1 MGSGSVWVFRATFYW
16 ERGRPR
22 PLGGGQ
28 ISLRKACSLCGVAGE
43 GARAPSVTLSNCAV
57 LQTDPLLILCLSCLR
72 RFTRA
77 SFAYYETRTDVR
89 VRNPDF
95 EAFITMPDR
104 NDAWELL
111 CEYTKGESLRKHAL
125 AVEAA
130 MRACVERYGTGDDN
144 ADEWGLV
151 GLLHDFDYEMFPS
164 ADQHPFTGANIL
176 CGRGYSDRLIRAI
189 MGHATYTGVP
199 RDTAMA
205 RALFAT
211 DELCGFLVAC
221 ALVRPSKSLDDLEVA
236 SVKKKLKDKAFARS
250 VNRNDIQQ
258 SMEELGVNMDEHVR
272 FVIDAL
278 RPVQDA
284 IGLNRLA
291 TVE

>member
-1 MGSGSVWVFRATFYW
+1 
-16 ERGRPR
+16 
-22 PLGGGQ
+22 
-28 ISLRKACSLCGVAGE
+28 
-43 GARAPSVTLSNCAV
+43 
-57 LQTDPLLILCLSCLR
+57 
-72 RFTRA
+72 
-77 SFAYYETRTDVR
+77 
-89 VRNPDF
+89 
-95 EAFITMPDR
+95 MPDR

-111 CEYTKGESLRKHAL
+111 CEYTKGESLRRHAL

-130 MRACVERYGTGDDN
+130 MRACVKRYGTAEDN
-144 ADEWGLV
+144 REEWGLV

-176 CGRGYSDRLIRAI
+176 CGRGYSDRFIRAI

-221 ALVRPSKSLDDLEVA
+221 ALVRPTKSLDDLEVG

-250 VNRNDIQQ
+250 VNRDDIRQGI
-258 SMEELGVNMDEHVR
+258 EDLGVDLDEHIR

-278 RPVQDA
+278 RPVQEA
-284 IGLNRLA
+284 IGLNLLA
-291 TVE
+291 KGSD

>member
-1 MGSGSVWVFRATFYW
+1 MTSSWWVGEYGTGGSSDLINVSIALPAAPALSR
-16 ERGRPR
+16 
-22 PLGGGQ
+22 
-28 ISLRKACSLCGVAGE
+28 SL
-43 GARAPSVTLSNCAV
+43 V
-57 LQTDPLLILCLSCLR
+57 LQFCICLPQPHLVPRRSFVLVLPALKVCRHSICRNPFDPL
-72 RFTRA
+72 A
-77 SFAYYETRTDVR
+77 E
-89 VRNPDF
+89 
-95 EAFITMPDR
+95 TMPDR

-111 CEYTKGESLRKHAL
+111 CEYTKGESLRKHAV

-130 MRACVERYGTGDDN
+130 MRACVKRYGSAEDDE
-144 ADEWGLV
+144 DEWGLV
-151 GLLHDFDYEMFPS
+151 GLLHDFDYEMFPT

-176 CGRGYSDRLIRAI
+176 CGRGYSERFIRAI

-221 ALVRPSKSLDDLEVA
+221 ALVRPNKSLDDLEVS

-250 VNRNDIQQ
+250 VNRDDIRQGI
-258 SMEELGVNMDEHVR
+258 EELGVDLDEHIR

-278 RPVQDA
+278 RPLQNQ
-284 IGLNRLA
+284 IGLNALA
-291 TVE
+291 SDSE

>member
-1 MGSGSVWVFRATFYW
+1 
-16 ERGRPR
+16 
-22 PLGGGQ
+22 
-28 ISLRKACSLCGVAGE
+28 
-43 GARAPSVTLSNCAV
+43 
-57 LQTDPLLILCLSCLR
+57 
-72 RFTRA
+72 
-77 SFAYYETRTDVR
+77 
-89 VRNPDF
+89 
-95 EAFITMPDR
+95 MPDR

-111 CEYTKGESLRKHAL
+111 CEYTKGESLRRHAL

-130 MRACVERYGTGDDN
+130 MRACVKRYGTAEDN
-144 ADEWGLV
+144 REEWGLV

-176 CGRGYSDRLIRAI
+176 CGRGYSDRFIRAI

-221 ALVRPSKSLDDLEVA
+221 ALVRPTKSLDDLEVG

-250 VNRNDIQQ
+250 VNRDDIRQGI
-258 SMEELGVNMDEHVR
+258 EELGVDLDEHIR

-278 RPVQDA
+278 RPVQEA
-284 IGLNRLA
+284 IGLNLLA
-291 TVE
+291 KGSD

>member
-1 MGSGSVWVFRATFYW
+1 
-16 ERGRPR
+16 
-22 PLGGGQ
+22 
-28 ISLRKACSLCGVAGE
+28 
-43 GARAPSVTLSNCAV
+43 
-57 LQTDPLLILCLSCLR
+57 
-72 RFTRA
+72 
-77 SFAYYETRTDVR
+77 
-89 VRNPDF
+89 
-95 EAFITMPDR
+95 MPDR
-104 NDAWELL
+104 NEAWELL

-130 MRACVERYGTGDDN
+130 MRACVNRYGAAEDDE
-144 ADEWGLV
+144 DEWGLV

-164 ADQHPFTGANIL
+164 AEQHPFTGANIL
-176 CGRGYSDRLIRAI
+176 CGRGYSERFIRAI

-221 ALVRPSKSLDDLEVA
+221 ALVRPNKSLDDLEVA

-250 VNRNDIQQ
+250 VNRNDIRQGI
-258 SMEELGVNMDEHVR
+258 EELGVDLDEHIR

-278 RPVQDA
+278 RPVQA
-284 IGLNRLA
+284 QIGLNQLA
-291 TVE
+291 ASQ